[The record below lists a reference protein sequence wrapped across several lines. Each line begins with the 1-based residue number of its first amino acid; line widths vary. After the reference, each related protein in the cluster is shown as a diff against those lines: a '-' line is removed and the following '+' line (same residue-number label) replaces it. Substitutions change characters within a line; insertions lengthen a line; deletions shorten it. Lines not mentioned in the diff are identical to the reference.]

1 MNKLPLDSV
10 VEAMLIGTG
19 EAVSLDQ
26 MRRAIVD
33 VGEVEGGVAKLN
45 KRIAQVIGK
54 LQAACDGRPVELK
67 ETAAG
72 FRYVTRTDYAPFISS
87 LKGQKPPT
95 YSRATLET
103 LAVIAWRQPVTR
115 GDIEQIRGVR
125 LSSSILRALL
135 DRDWIRVSGHK
146 ETPGR
151 PALYAT
157 TRAFLDNFGL
167 KSLDDLPD
175 ADELLTDR
183 VQEALLE

>member
-1 MNKLPLDSV
+1 
-10 VEAMLIGTG
+10 MLIGSG
-19 EAVSLDQ
+19 EAVSLEQ

-33 VGEVEGGVAKLN
+33 VGDIEGGVANLRE
-45 KRIAQVIGK
+45 RIGQALET
-54 LQAACDGRPVELK
+54 LQARCAEHPYELK

-72 FRYVTRTDYAPFISS
+72 YRYVTRTEYAPFISS

-125 LSSSILRALL
+125 LNSSILRALA
-135 DRDWIRVSGHK
+135 DRDWIRVTGHK

-167 KSLDDLPD
+167 KSLDELPN
-175 ADELLTDR
+175 ADELLTDQ
-183 VQEALLE
+183 VQEALLRVDGRSGES

>member
-87 LKGQKPPT
+87 LKGQ
-95 YSRATLET
+95 
-103 LAVIAWRQPVTR
+103 
-115 GDIEQIRGVR
+115 
-125 LSSSILRALL
+125 
-135 DRDWIRVSGHK
+135 
-146 ETPGR
+146 
-151 PALYAT
+151 
-157 TRAFLDNFGL
+157 
-167 KSLDDLPD
+167 
-175 ADELLTDR
+175 
-183 VQEALLE
+183 

>member
-1 MNKLPLDSV
+1 MNKLALGEV
-10 VEAMLIGTG
+10 VEAMLIGSG
-19 EAVSLDQ
+19 EAVSIDQ

-33 VGEVEGGVAKLN
+33 VGEIEGGVAKLN
-45 KRIAQVIGK
+45 ERIGK
-54 LQAACDGRPVELK
+54 VIKELQAACDGRPFELFD
-67 ETAAG
+67 TAAG
-72 FRYVTRTDYAPFISS
+72 FRYVTRAQYAPFISS

-125 LSSSILRALL
+125 LNSSILRTLL
-135 DRDWIRVSGHK
+135 DRDWIRITGHK

-167 KSLDDLPD
+167 KSLDELPD

-183 VQEALLE
+183 VQEGLLK